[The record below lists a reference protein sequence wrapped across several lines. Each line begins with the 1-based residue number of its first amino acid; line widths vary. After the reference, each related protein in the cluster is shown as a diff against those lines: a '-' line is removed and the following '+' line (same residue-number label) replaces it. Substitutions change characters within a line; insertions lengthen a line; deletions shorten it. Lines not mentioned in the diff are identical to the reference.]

1 MGKAWLGLNLLRF
14 ILFACS
20 WSYWSYI
27 GWLFSHARLAW
38 ACYILLNFFFFLLM
52 ILKPSQQLFQRLRLT
67 LDRLTALHV
76 LKLSL
81 LHCATFTR
89 HLRGCLKSALT
100 KTKAERF
107 LRTAGGYPRCLLQG
121 CLLLLHW
128 RSYICKVGS
137 LVPHAPLLCR
147 WFFELP

>member
-1 MGKAWLGLNLLRF
+1 MSGSLEHVIFYLT
-14 ILFACS
+14 
-20 WSYWSYI
+20 
-27 GWLFSHARLAW
+27 
-38 ACYILLNFFFFLLM
+38 FFFILM

-121 CLLLLHW
+121 FLLLLHW

-137 LVPHAPLLCR
+137 LVPHAPCSADGSSSYPKAWMDLVPLISYRERLIFTDNLSPEHR
-147 WFFELP
+147 W